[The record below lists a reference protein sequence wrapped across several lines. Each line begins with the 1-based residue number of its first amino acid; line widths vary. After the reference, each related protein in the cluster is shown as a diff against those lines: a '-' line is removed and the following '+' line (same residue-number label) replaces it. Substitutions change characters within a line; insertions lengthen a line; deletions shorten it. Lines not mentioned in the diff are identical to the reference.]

1 MKNWYTYDNILKYE
15 ADFYL
20 VLSGRSNG
28 KSFAMKKMMIDN
40 YFNSNETEQFVLVRR
55 YAQDIKQK
63 ISQSYFGDMTEYLAD
78 TYHAKIK
85 LYQGTW
91 YVKDLDEPDSGIK
104 NAKPIGF
111 NVSVSEC
118 ERIKG
123 SSYPNVT
130 LICYEEFMAF
140 GNRYLSDE
148 LSLFNNI
155 VSTIVRKR
163 TNVKIFLIGNTL
175 SSYNPFT
182 NELSVDIK
190 KLAKNSITPIDKYP
204 NSERWHYVIERG
216 ESVKIDNNV
225 EQYYIFKDSSK
236 QGSVIENG
244 DFETGTYPLE
254 RKGVTIDDMKP
265 YHNYYF
271 FYLKVG
277 LDWFMLYKGMS
288 KTLTINPMWEQWK
301 KEQEEEEDDDWLYY
315 TFSNVDLEEPEPPK
329 MIETLDE
336 EILGFEQVEEPNE
349 YMKKHFKVVIF
360 NVEEDIKDTKC
371 YKHIP
376 TDNNKFREIIIEVI
390 NHAEQNWLVYPSHS
404 VGESVTYGLSRL

>member
-1 MKNWYTYDNILKYE
+1 MKIWYTYDNILKYE

-63 ISQSYFGDMTEYLAD
+63 VAQSYFGDMTEYLAE

-91 YVKDLDEPDSGIK
+91 YVKDLSEPDSGIK

-140 GNRYLSDE
+140 GNKYLSDE
-148 LSLFNNI
+148 LSLFNNV

-182 NELSVDIK
+182 NELSIDIT

-216 ESVKIDNNV
+216 ESVKVDNNI

-254 RKGVTIDDMKP
+254 RKNVTIDDMEP
-265 YHNYYF
+265 YHKYYM

-277 LDWFMLYKGMS
+277 LDWFMLFKGRE
-288 KTLTINPMWEQWK
+288 KTLTLNPQWQQWK
-301 KEQEEEEDDDWLYY
+301 EEQEEEEDDDWLYY
-315 TFSNVDLEEPEPPK
+315 SFSNVNLEEPEPAK
-329 MIETLDE
+329 MIETLGE
-336 EILGFEQVEEPNE
+336 EILGFVQVEEPDE

-360 NVEEDIKDTKC
+360 NVEEDIKDAKC

-376 TDNNKFREIIIEVI
+376 TDNEKFREIIIKVI